1 MNKIAVYAGTR
12 NVYPQMVTAAKSLL
26 CHTRMDAVHFLI
38 EDDAFPEPL
47 PDVIRCSNVSSQ
59 GWFQKD
65 GPNYRSRWTYMTL
78 MRLAI
83 PDIFQDEER
92 VLWLDVDTIVTDD
105 ISQLFQEDLGQCY
118 FGMVPEVPDRSKPPF
133 TYYNAGV
140 MLINVLRFQ
149 ADGRQYYHDLIDLV
163 NWQRMDFPDQDAIN
177 LLCQTR
183 IKALAPCWNSGRWT
197 KELPADEVNI
207 VHFMADR
214 QYTERALYKQY
225 AQMDWRVSNG

>member
-38 EDDAFPEPL
+38 EDDTFPEQL

-59 GWFQKD
+59 GWFRKD

-83 PDIFQDEER
+83 PDIFQDEKR

-105 ISQLFQEDLGQCY
+105 ISQLFQEDLEQCY

-163 NWQRMDFPDQDAIN
+163 NLQRMDFPDQDAIN

-197 KELPADEVNI
+197 KELPADEANI